1 MMLLL
6 FVLLQDDAARLIQAL
21 RAGDVEQRE
30 AAMRRLKDLGDK
42 ALPELQKAAGDPDQ
56 EVAGR
61 ARFLLRR
68 AAVSAKISDALRQA
82 APGVED
88 RLASGD
94 HAWTQVW
101 MDLEKRGD
109 DEIPPAILEPL
120 AAPGLRGARTDAE
133 KMWACRT
140 AASRAYASAGGE
152 VVKLLE
158 DPSDDVKAA
167 AMQALM
173 ELRSPEAIPV
183 LVQKVREGREEIR
196 AQAEMIL
203 LQLAPSVPAAKLAEL
218 LKSDSPRLRTAGL
231 RMIGNLGKESAEA
244 MPGVL
249 AALGDADREVRAA
262 ALGVLGQYKQRDAAP
277 RIAALLKDPSATV
290 RQSAAAALGAV
301 GARDQAPAVAAL
313 LADEAVEVRLT
324 ALETLVELGAAEAAG
339 PITGLVRDPDLNVR
353 REAARALV
361 GLGATGS
368 AASLRPLLKD
378 PKDDVR
384 LIAVWA
390 LGQLRARDA
399 AQELAVFLEHADA
412 SFRASAASALGRMG
426 APAAAAALRKALDD
440 KSALVRNCAAE
451 ALGRIGPDVG
461 HDPLLLLLYDPNP
474 GVRASAARAL
484 ADLGASEAVP
494 LLQSLLEDGA
504 DIDEAED
511 AEIDRLERFADSPEL
526 VDRYDRTRGAVK
538 GAAADALCRLGY
550 REGITVL
557 IEAVDDDYEAA
568 SLTSLNAF
576 RRPDVAR
583 RLQAIPLQETLGGT
597 SIARFRRLAAAAG
610 LEMKLED
617 LDEDDPGRPLA
628 PLKADGALSL
638 WDALLATAEACELDV
653 VIDRR
658 RLRLYDDS
666 EVLDFWSMWWESE
679 KEE

>member
-1 MMLLL
+1 MMMLL
-6 FVLLQDDAARLIQAL
+6 FVLLQDDAARLIEGL
-21 RAGDVEQRE
+21 RAADVEQRE
-30 AAMRRLKDLGDK
+30 AAMRRLKDLGEK
-42 ALPELQKAAGDPDQ
+42 ALPELKKAAGDPDQ

-68 AAVSAKISDALRQA
+68 AAVSARISDALRQA

-101 MDLEKRGD
+101 MDLEKRGE
-109 DEIPPAILEPL
+109 DEIPRPLLEPL
-120 AAPGLRGARTDAE
+120 AAPGLRGARTEAE

-183 LVQKVREGREEIR
+183 LVQKIRDGSEEIR

-203 LQLAPSVPAAKLAEL
+203 LQLAPSVPAGKLAEL
-218 LKSDSPRLRTAGL
+218 LKSDSARLRTAGL
-231 RMIGNLGKESAEA
+231 RMIGNLGKDSAEA
-244 MPGVL
+244 LPGVL
-249 AALGDADREVRAA
+249 AALGDTDREVRAA
-262 ALGVLGQYKQRDAAP
+262 ALGVLAQFQCLEAAP
-277 RIAALLKDPSATV
+277 RIALLLKDPSATV
-290 RQSAAAALGAV
+290 RQGAAATLAAV
-301 GARDQAPAVAAL
+301 GARDQSVAVAAL
-313 LADEAVEVRLT
+313 LADEAVEVRQT
-324 ALETLVELGAAEAAG
+324 ALEALVQLGATEAAG
-339 PITGLVRDPDLNVR
+339 TITGLLRDPDLNVR

-368 AASLRPLLKD
+368 AASLRPLLRD
-378 PKDDVR
+378 PKDDIR

-390 LGQLRARDA
+390 LGQLRAKDA
-399 AQELAVFLEHADA
+399 AEELAGFLHHADP
-412 SFRASAASALGRMG
+412 SFRASAASALGRLG
-426 APAAAAALRKALDD
+426 APSTAAALRKALDD
-440 KSALVRNCAAE
+440 KSPLVRNCAVE
-451 ALGRIGPDVG
+451 ALGRIGPDVD
-461 HDPLLLLLYDPNP
+461 HDPLLLLLYDPNA

-484 ADLGASEAVP
+484 ADIGATEAVP
-494 LLQSLLEDGA
+494 LLQNLLEDGA

-511 AEIDRLERFADSPEL
+511 AEIDRLERYSDSPEL
-526 VDRYDRTRGAVK
+526 MDRYDRTRGAVK

-550 REGITVL
+550 REGISAL

-576 RRPDVAR
+576 RRPEGVR
-583 RLQAIPLQETLGGT
+583 RLQATPLKETLGGT
-597 SIARFRRLAAAAG
+597 SIARFRRLAEAAG
-610 LEMKLED
+610 LEVKLED
-617 LDEDDPGRPLA
+617 LDENDPGRPLA
-628 PLKADGALSL
+628 PLLANGSLTL

-653 VIDRR
+653 VVDRR

-666 EVLDFWSMWWESE
+666 EVLNFWSVWWESE
-679 KEE
+679 NEE